1 MKKVIVTILLV
12 AGQGVFSRQD
22 NTFKDQDVII
32 SLIEEY
38 FAQVDKKNINGMY
51 RFFAMPIVLHFN
63 AGKPYHI
70 KNREEFDVIFNA
82 WKRSPNADFQR
93 TRIDSIRV
101 NNAFAN
107 YFCVADV
114 TFSRLDGEGNPI
126 NQQRVLYNFV
136 KGDKYG
142 PLGLLIKWFRE
153 WKIYMISNVDMI
165 GE

>member
-1 MKKVIVTILLV
+1 MKKIIFLIILLT
-12 AGQGVFSRQD
+12 ADIIFSQQD
-22 NTFKDQDVII
+22 TTFKEQDLII
-32 SLIEEY
+32 SILEDY
-38 FAQVDKKNINGMY
+38 FAQVDNKDIDGMY

>member
-1 MKKVIVTILLV
+1 MKKIIFLIILFT
-12 AGQGVFSRQD
+12 ADIIFSKQD
-22 NTFKDQDVII
+22 TTFKDQDLII
-32 SLIEEY
+32 SLLENY
-38 FAQVDKKNINGMY
+38 FAHVDNKDIDGMY

-70 KNREEFDVIFNA
+70 KNREEFDAIFNA

-101 NNAFAN
+101 NNALAN

-142 PLGLLIKWFRE
+142 PLGLLIKWFKD

>member
-12 AGQGVFSRQD
+12 AGQTVFPRQD
-22 NTFKDQDVII
+22 TTFKDQDVII

-63 AGKPYHI
+63 ADIPYHI
-70 KNREEFDVIFNA
+70 KNKEEFETIFSA
-82 WKRSPNADFQR
+82 WKRSPNSNYHS
-93 TRIDSIRV
+93 TRIDRISV

-114 TFSRLDGEGNPI
+114 TFSRLDKKGNPI
-126 NQQRVLYNFV
+126 NQQRVLYNLV

-142 PLGLLIKWFRE
+142 PLGLLIKWFKK
-153 WKIYMISNVDMI
+153 WKIYMISNVDI
-165 GE
+165 IEE